1 MHVGETYLQT
11 LSLNK
16 NASFDEI
23 REAYQDLVMVWHPDR
38 FLHNPRL
45 YKKAEAKL
53 KEFNQAYTY
62 LKTHQSQSAPTAA
75 PDRSRTAPAP
85 PPAQPKTPKTP
96 KKYRHKP
103 PKKYRRRGMACPW
116 LTFSDAAYILNH
128 YAFAAIAPKASGHQT
143 YHSGPFVLDTCEH
156 PAEVTLSVPCDS
168 VHAFDR
174 ILLSI
179 PCKSRGHFRQTEA
192 EQLLQLLQNQDG

>member
-1 MHVGETYLQT
+1 MHVGEAYLQT

-16 NASFDEI
+16 NATFDEV

-53 KEFNQAYTY
+53 KEFNQAYSY
-62 LKTHQSQSAPTAA
+62 LKSHQS
-75 PDRSRTAPAP
+75 RSRKVAPH
-85 PPAQPKTPKTP
+85 QPKTAPPARSKTP
-96 KKYRHKP
+96 KKRHA
-103 PKKYRRRGMACPW
+103 MACPW

-128 YAFAAIAPKASGHQT
+128 YSFEAVAPKAAGHQT
-143 YHSGPFVLDTCEH
+143 FHSGPFVLDICNQ
-156 PAEVTLSVPCDS
+156 PAEVILSVPCDS

-179 PCKSRGHFRQTEA
+179 PCKSQGHFQQEEA
-192 EQLLQLLQNQDG
+192 KQLLHLLQDQGR

>member
-1 MHVGETYLQT
+1 MHTGEAYLQT
-11 LSLNK
+11 LSLDQT
-16 NASFDEI
+16 ASFDQI

-53 KEFNQAYTY
+53 KEFNQAYAY
-62 LKTHQSQSAPTAA
+62 LKARQSRPSQPAPQKSRSAPAA
-75 PDRSRTAPAP
+75 AP
-85 PPAQPKTPKTP
+85 PPTAPKSNK
-96 KKYRHKP
+96 R
-103 PKKYRRRGMACPW
+103 YRRRGMACPW
-116 LTFSDAAYILNH
+116 LSFNDAAYILNH
-128 YAFAAIAPKASGHQT
+128 YAFEAVATKTTGHQT
-143 YHSGPFVLDTCEH
+143 YQSGPFILDTCDQ

-179 PCKSRGHFRQTEA
+179 PCKSQGHFRQEEA
-192 EQLLQLLQNQDG
+192 KQLLKLLRDQGR